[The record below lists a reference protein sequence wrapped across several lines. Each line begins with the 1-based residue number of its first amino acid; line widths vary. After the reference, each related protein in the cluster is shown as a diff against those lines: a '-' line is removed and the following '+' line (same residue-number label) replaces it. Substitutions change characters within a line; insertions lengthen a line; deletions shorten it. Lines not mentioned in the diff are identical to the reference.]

1 MRTNTKSL
9 FVVSGILSI
18 AAGMVATI
26 GFLLLSKY
34 FGYPEIIR
42 EAPQIILNKLHETRN
57 SVPYLYYIGVGGA
70 GLCIFFLSLLLRK
83 IFQIAGEDIWSYLG
97 KYCGM
102 IVGLCLYAGIIRY
115 TFLFPLLAK
124 YRVEGNYDPKTID
137 LIFDAFNTYVGD
149 SIAEHMQFTF
159 MFFWLFFFSM
169 AILKTKI
176 ISKWIAILGLI
187 LSVII
192 LYGNLEFFGVPG
204 AFWANR
210 QGADFVALWA
220 IVLGINLIWIRNIK
234 LDDKNIVR
242 EEGK

>member
-1 MRTNTKSL
+1 
-9 FVVSGILSI
+9 
-18 AAGMVATI
+18 
-26 GFLLLSKY
+26 
-34 FGYPEIIR
+34 
-42 EAPQIILNKLHETRN
+42 
-57 SVPYLYYIGVGGA
+57 
-70 GLCIFFLSLLLRK
+70 
-83 IFQIAGEDIWSYLG
+83 
-97 KYCGM
+97 
-102 IVGLCLYAGIIRY
+102 
-115 TFLFPLLAK
+115 LAK